1 MDPLQL
7 NQDPSTPSTL
17 FTSYLYPLLPS
28 PSFPSFPLSFFF
40 FVFDGKKAFLKYD
53 GVNELSMLVPPAGVD
68 MEHAVEGVKGSLKPA
83 TLRAG
88 YMHVNG
94 ALEPVW
100 DVEVWQGEK
109 KEAKRG

>member
-1 MDPLQL
+1 
-7 NQDPSTPSTL
+7 
-17 FTSYLYPLLPS
+17 
-28 PSFPSFPLSFFF
+28 
-40 FVFDGKKAFLKYD
+40 
-53 GVNELSMLVPPAGVD
+53 MLVPPAGVD